1 MTNGSSAF
9 LVDTNVLV
17 YAYEPTAEDKRDRA
31 IEVLEFL
38 GTRQLSSLNAQIL
51 GEFFV
56 TVTRKIP
63 TPMTEAKAEHSV
75 TNYTR
80 SWITY
85 DLTKSIVLEA
95 VRGLQRHR

>member
-17 YAYEPTAEDKRDRA
+17 YAYDPTDEDKRDRA

-38 GTRQLSSLNAQIL
+38 GTRQLGSLSAQIL

-63 TPMTEAKAEHSV
+63 TPMTEAEAEHGV
-75 TNYTR
+75 TNYAR

-85 DLTKSIVLEA
+85 DLAETWS
-95 VRGLQRHR
+95 

>member
-1 MTNGSSAF
+1 MGS
-9 LVDTNVLV
+9 
-17 YAYEPTAEDKRDRA
+17 
-31 IEVLEFL
+31 
-38 GTRQLSSLNAQIL
+38 LSTQSL

-63 TPMTEAKAEHSV
+63 AAMTEAEAEHRV
-75 TNYTR
+75 TNYAR

-95 VRGLQRHR
+95 VRGLQRYPKGRSPSLLLYLRHPIQQ